1 MKDTFCPWYRVK
13 EYKVALKPII
23 FYEHALQYY
32 NERITMNTIIWL
44 FTYQILQTCKISVD
58 TLYAIEK
65 LPKLSNPIMLMY
77 NLLWTTWDDRNIMA
91 CGWSNDISLQTQRN
105 FFFPA
110 DWIIARLSLFCI
122 TWGFQFDCCDC
133 NNVSQSVK

>member
-1 MKDTFCPWYRVK
+1 MRDTFCPWYRVK
-13 EYKVALKPII
+13 EYKAALKPII

-44 FTYQILQTCKISVD
+44 FTYQILQTYKISVN
-58 TLYAIEK
+58 TLYAIE
-65 LPKLSNPIMLMY
+65 KLSNPIMLMY